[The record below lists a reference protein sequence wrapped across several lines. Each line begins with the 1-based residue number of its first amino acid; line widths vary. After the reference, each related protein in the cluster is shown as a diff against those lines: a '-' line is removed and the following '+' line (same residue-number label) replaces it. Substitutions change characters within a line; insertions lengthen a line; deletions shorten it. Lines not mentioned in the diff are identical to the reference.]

1 MRSRKRAAARLNIDD
16 YPSEYTQLLLDFQDR
31 VIERHEPYLAIGP
44 LTRKGA
50 AAARARMHYF
60 LGILRNTPNKDQYL
74 GELNRI
80 GSLMTST
87 LALLSGSE
95 DRGDARYALHWQ
107 LNPLVAAIRH
117 SDPQKEFIR

>member
-1 MRSRKRAAARLNIDD
+1 MRTRKRAAARLNIDD
-16 YPSEYTQLLLDFQDR
+16 YPPEYVQLLLDFQSQ
-31 VIERHEPYLAIGP
+31 VIEHGEPAVIIGP

-60 LGILRNTPNKDQYL
+60 LGILRNTPDKDEYL
-74 GELNRI
+74 SELNRI

-87 LALLSGSE
+87 LVLLSGSE

-117 SDPQKEFIR
+117 SDPQKEFIQ